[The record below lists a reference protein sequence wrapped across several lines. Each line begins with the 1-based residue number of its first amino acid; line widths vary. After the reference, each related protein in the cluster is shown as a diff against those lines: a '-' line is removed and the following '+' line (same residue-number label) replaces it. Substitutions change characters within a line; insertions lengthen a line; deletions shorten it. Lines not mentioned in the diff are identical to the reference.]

1 MRAIAFYLPQ
11 FHAIPENDEWWGPG
25 FTDWTNVKRAT
36 PRLPGHYQPHV
47 PSELGYYDLTS
58 REARSAQAELART
71 HGIGG
76 FAYYHYWFNG
86 KLLLERPLEEVLSL
100 GEPDFP
106 FCICWANEN
115 WTRSWDGEER
125 RVLMRQDYAAYDP
138 FEHIRHLARAFRDRR
153 YIRVKDRPLF
163 LVYNPSDLPDIAGKV
178 IAWRQAAAR
187 LGLPGLYL
195 ASVLSH
201 RNGLSPAA
209 ALAVG
214 FDASVEFFPSRRL
227 ALRRE
232 AGSLLPWLFGRIWN
246 KATRILGLGGVL
258 PVLPVTNVFSY
269 RRALESVLK
278 SPAPRFKTFPCVVPS
293 WDNSPRR
300 RTGATVLQ
308 NLDPALYAEWLR
320 HALGRAEAYEPDERL
335 VFINAWNEWAEGCH
349 LEPDVRSGRG
359 FLEATR
365 DALRRCGTPQGEPA
379 AAVAARGA

>member
-1 MRAIAFYLPQ
+1 MRTICFYLPQ
-11 FHAIPENDEWWGPG
+11 FHAIPENDAWWGPG
-25 FTDWTNVKRAT
+25 FTDWANVRRAA
-36 PRLPGHYQPHV
+36 PRFPGHYQPHV

-58 REARSAQAELART
+58 REARAAQAELARS
-71 HGIGG
+71 HNVGG

-106 FCICWANEN
+106 FCLCWANEN

-125 RVLMRQDYAAYDP
+125 RVLLRQNYAAYDAL
-138 FEHIRHLARAFRDRR
+138 EHIRYLARAFHDRR

-163 LVYNPSDLPDIAGKV
+163 LVYNPSDIPDIAGRV
-178 IAWRQAAAR
+178 IAWREAAGN

-214 FDASVEFFPSRRL
+214 FDASVEFFPSRRM

-232 AGSLLPWLFGRIWN
+232 PGSRLPWLFGRAWN
-246 KATRILGLGGVL
+246 RAARLLGLGKVL
-258 PVLPVTNVFSY
+258 PELPVTNVFSY
-269 RRALESVLK
+269 GEAVKSVLE
-278 SPAPRFKTFPCVVPS
+278 SPAPRFKTFPCVMPS

-308 NLDPALYAEWLR
+308 NLDPALYAEWLD
-320 HALGRAEAYEPDERL
+320 HALRRVEAHEEDERI

-349 LEPDVRSGRG
+349 LEPDVRNGGG

-365 DALRRCGTPQGEPA
+365 DALKRYRQPQIEPA
-379 AAVAARGA
+379 EVGAVR